1 MQDMQRDKAHR
12 KKSRSLKPLR
22 KIWPYITRYPGLLAL
37 FLFFLVAASLSGLL
51 LSFALKYV
59 LDCGFDGAGNHA
71 EICQR
76 VSFAK
81 PGHIGAYFLIFMGIS
96 LLGAVFG
103 SARFYTISVLGQR
116 VIADIRKTLYNHIT
130 ALSPSFFERVRT
142 GEVLSRLTTDTMLI
156 ETVVGS
162 SMSIALRSIVSV
174 VGALI
179 IMFVVSWKLT
189 LMVLMIGPLIV
200 IPVIF
205 FGRRVQRLSRE
216 GQDNLATASG
226 RASETL
232 SSIQTVQAF
241 TQEATE
247 RTRFARAVDNTYTS
261 QKRRLRVRAIMTFV
275 MFGLGQVGMIG
286 VLWYG
291 ANATA
296 SGQMTGGD
304 IAQFAFLAFVTVTN
318 FGFVITTWTDLL
330 RAAGAS
336 ERIVELLSETP
347 DIKTPEH
354 PVALDKAKGEINVD
368 KLVFSYPTRPDERA
382 LDGVS
387 FAVKPGE
394 TVALVGPSG
403 AGKTT
408 MFQLLLR
415 FYDPQSGQIE
425 IDGIDIRK
433 LAPGTLR
440 RQFAF
445 VQQATPLFSGSAM
458 ENIRYGR
465 EGASDEEVIAA
476 AKAAFA
482 HDFITRLPDG
492 YNTDLG
498 EKALTLSGGQQ
509 QRIAIARAILR
520 DAPILLLDEATS
532 ALDAQSERAVQNA
545 FAALAKD
552 RTTLVIA
559 HRLATVKKADRII
572 VMEHGKIVDQGT
584 HSELVR
590 RDGLY
595 ARLAELQFN
604 AED

>member
-1 MQDMQRDKAHR
+1 
-12 KKSRSLKPLR
+12 
-22 KIWPYITRYPGLLAL
+22 
-37 FLFFLVAASLSGLL
+37 
-51 LSFALKYV
+51 
-59 LDCGFDGAGNHA
+59 
-71 EICQR
+71 
-76 VSFAK
+76 
-81 PGHIGAYFLIFMGIS
+81 AYFLIFMGIS